1 MAVIGR
7 AGGPAGQGNLRA
19 DAQFAFVDVDV
30 AVAPAPQQAELDAAV
45 VAVEAHVHLRAVFLV
60 VHLLGRKH
68 DAIER
73 VVRVVQPLRIVEAV
87 AGQAAA
93 LVQRAVEG
101 LAVELEARLHFIVH
115 PLFGTGEA
123 ELVIYHRV
131 GQLVLATQ
139 AGREGV
145 LFLGA
150 VAHALVDG
158 ILRHAIQTV
167 LVGSG
172 LDHFR
177 VIEIEDH
184 TLAGFGI
191 IELAVQRT
199 QVVLAVIVRAPVQVE
214 VGADALALDL
224 ILAVLQVDR
233 GDVARRGIV
242 FAVVLHFG
250 VVRFELALLVVHAQR
265 HAEGVIEH
273 FAVVE
278 SGLRAGFAGQLLVAG
293 FDLAAQAAA
302 VTIEGRGRFNQ
313 DRAADGVARHVRG
326 RRLDHAQALGRIRR
340 NHIQRR
346 RTAGIFR
353 GADGDAVDA
362 DAVEVGIQATH
373 HHETAF
379 ALVAG
384 HADARQALQRLG
396 HVLVRVLA
404 QRVGRHG
411 VFNGITAAL
420 EVNRAYLRFQLR
432 TYFDA
437 VQIGRRGAAAGRCSG
452 FGCQHRRAGRH
463 QQ

>member
-1 MAVIGR
+1 M
-7 AGGPAGQGNLRA
+7 
-19 DAQFAFVDVDV
+19 
-30 AVAPAPQQAELDAAV
+30 
-45 VAVEAHVHLRAVFLV
+45 
-60 VHLLGRKH
+60 
-68 DAIER
+68 
-73 VVRVVQPLRIVEAV
+73 
-87 AGQAAA
+87 
-93 LVQRAVEG
+93 
-101 LAVELEARLHFIVH
+101 
-115 PLFGTGEA
+115 
-123 ELVIYHRV
+123 
-131 GQLVLATQ
+131 
-139 AGREGV
+139 
-145 LFLGA
+145 
-150 VAHALVDG
+150 
-158 ILRHAIQTV
+158 
-167 LVGSG
+167 
-172 LDHFR
+172 
-177 VIEIEDH
+177 
-184 TLAGFGI
+184 
-191 IELAVQRT
+191 
-199 QVVLAVIVRAPVQVE
+199 
-214 VGADALALDL
+214 
-224 ILAVLQVDR
+224 
-233 GDVARRGIV
+233 
-242 FAVVLHFG
+242 
-250 VVRFELALLVVHAQR
+250 
-265 HAEGVIEH
+265 
-273 FAVVE
+273 
-278 SGLRAGFAGQLLVAG
+278 AG

-326 RRLDHAQALGRIRR
+326 RRLDHAQALGRIGR

-346 RTAGIFR
+346 RAAGIFR

-463 QQ
+463 QQREADCQAQRVLLLHSYPQRCKDWVSTVCPRGCMGMTPVEPGLPDPARHHRAFRLK